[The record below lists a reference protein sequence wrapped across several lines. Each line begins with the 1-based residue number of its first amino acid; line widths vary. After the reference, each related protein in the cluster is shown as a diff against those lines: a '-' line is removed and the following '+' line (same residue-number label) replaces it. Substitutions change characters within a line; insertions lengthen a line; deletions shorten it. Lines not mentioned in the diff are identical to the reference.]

1 MIKRIEIHFDED
13 PDSEALCLDFD
24 FSITNTMYIKDIS
37 EEVMKESWVQLENN
51 KCSQCTLKKENH
63 PLCPVAKNLAK
74 YARELFHRHSTDTV
88 SIQLWE
94 GSGRHLSLQN
104 IPLQDV
110 TGELVRMAVFQS
122 ECPIGRRVKKAL
134 EFVPP
139 FPTDQETT
147 RAFALFFA
155 MQQLQESGKQTDD
168 VTQEQIIYLDSLH
181 ELFEN
186 LSRRVR
192 AITRGD
198 AGVNG
203 VMIYHSL
210 MMLVSLSLP
219 ENLEKIMKEYT
230 HW

>member
-13 PDSEALCLDFD
+13 PDAEPLILDFD
-24 FSITNTMYIKDIS
+24 FSITNTMYIDDVD
-37 EEVMKESWVQLENN
+37 ELLQEHWVQLESH
-51 KCSQCTLKKENH
+51 KCSQCTLKNEDH
-63 PLCPVAKNLAK
+63 PLCPVAKNLGK
-74 YARELFHRHSTDTV
+74 YARGLFHRHSTDTV

-94 GSGRHLSLQN
+94 DSGRHSQLAN

-155 MQQLQESGKQTDD
+155 MQQLQQEGQSSDD
-168 VTQEQIIYLDSLH
+168 VTKEQIIYLDSLH

-186 LSRRVR
+186 LSHRVR

-230 HW
+230 KW

>member
-1 MIKRIEIHFDED
+1 MIKRIEIHFNED
-13 PDSEALCLDFD
+13 PEAKPLVLDFD
-24 FSITNTMYIKDIS
+24 FSITNTMYVDDAPEELLS
-37 EEVMKESWVQLENN
+37 EEWVKLDNH
-51 KCSQCTLKKENH
+51 KCSQCTLKTENH
-63 PLCPVAKNLAK
+63 PACPVAMNLGK
-74 YARELFHRHSTDTV
+74 YAKELFHRYSTDTV

-94 GSGRHLSLQN
+94 EFGRHLQLAN

-139 FPTDQETT
+139 FPTDVETT
-147 RAFALFFA
+147 RSFALFFA
-155 MQQLQESGKQTDD
+155 MQQLQQKGKD

-186 LSRRVR
+186 LSKRVR
-192 AITRGD
+192 AITKGD

-219 ENLEKIMKEYT
+219 ENLEKVMMEYT
-230 HW
+230 NW

>member
-1 MIKRIEIHFDED
+1 MVKRIEIRFDED
-13 PDSEALCLDFD
+13 PESQPLVLDFD
-24 FSITNTMYIKDIS
+24 FSSTNTMYLDDYAQES
-37 EEVMKESWVQLENN
+37 EIEEWVKLETY
-51 KCSQCTLKKENH
+51 KCSQCTLKSAEH
-63 PLCPVAKNLAK
+63 PCCPVAHNIAH
-74 YARELFHRHSTDTV
+74 YARELFHRYSTDTV

-94 GSGRHLSLQN
+94 DSGRHLQLVN
-104 IPLQDV
+104 IPLQEV

-139 FPTDQETT
+139 FPTDSETT

-155 MQQLQESGKQTDD
+155 IQQLQQKDKSPTDA
-168 VTQEQIIYLDSLH
+168 TKEQIIYLDSLH

-192 AITRGD
+192 AITKGD

-203 VMIYHSL
+203 VMIYHSI

-219 ENLEKIMKEYT
+219 ENLKKLMDEYSN
-230 HW
+230 W

>member
-13 PDSEALCLDFD
+13 PDSKPLALDFD
-24 FSITNTMYIKDIS
+24 FSITNTIYVDDAP
-37 EEVMKESWVQLENN
+37 EELVKESWVQLDNN
-51 KCSQCTLKKENH
+51 KCSQCTLKNENH
-63 PLCPVAKNLAK
+63 PACPVALNLGK
-74 YARELFHRHSTDTV
+74 YAHELFHRQSTDTV

-94 GSGRHLSLQN
+94 ESGRHLQLAN

-139 FPTDQETT
+139 FPTDGETT

-155 MQQLQESGKQTDD
+155 MQQLQQTGRD
-168 VTQEQIIYLDSLH
+168 VTKEQIIYLDSLH

-219 ENLEKIMKEYT
+219 ENLEKVMKEYT
-230 HW
+230 NW

>member
-13 PDSEALCLDFD
+13 PDAEALVLDFD
-24 FSITNTMYIKDIS
+24 FSITNTMYVEDVD
-37 EEVMKESWVQLENN
+37 EALMKENWVQLETH
-51 KCSQCTLKKENH
+51 KCSQCTLAKAEH
-63 PLCPVAKNLAK
+63 PLCPVAKNLGK
-74 YARELFHRHSTDTV
+74 YAKELFHRHSTDTV

-94 GSGRHLSLQN
+94 DSGRHLQLSN

-155 MQQLQESGKQTDD
+155 MQQLQQEGQSSDD
-168 VTQEQIIYLDSLH
+168 VTKEQIIYLDSLH

-230 HW
+230 NW

>member
-1 MIKRIEIHFDED
+1 M
-13 PDSEALCLDFD
+13 AQ
-24 FSITNTMYIKDIS
+24 N
-37 EEVMKESWVQLENN
+37 
-51 KCSQCTLKKENH
+51 
-63 PLCPVAKNLAK
+63 VAH
-74 YARELFHRHSTDTV
+74 YARELFHRYSTDTV

-94 GSGRHLSLQN
+94 DSGRHLQLVN
-104 IPLQDV
+104 IPLQEV

-122 ECPIGRRVKKAL
+122 ECPIGRRVKQAL

-139 FPTDQETT
+139 FPTDRETT

-155 MQQLQESGKQTDD
+155 VQQLQQKDKSSTE
-168 VTQEQIIYLDSLH
+168 EQIIYLDSLH

-192 AITRGD
+192 AITKGD

-203 VMIYHSL
+203 VMIYHSI

-219 ENLEKIMKEYT
+219 ENLKKLMDEYSN
-230 HW
+230 W

>member
-1 MIKRIEIHFDED
+1 MIKRIEINFDEN
-13 PDSEALCLDFD
+13 PDEASLVLNFD
-24 FSITNTMYIKDIS
+24 FSNTNTMYIDDFDDEIQ
-37 EEVMKESWVQLENN
+37 KEDWLQLQTH
-51 KCSQCTLKKENH
+51 KCSQCTLKKADH
-63 PLCPVAKNLAK
+63 PLCPVAKNLSK
-74 YARELFHRHSTDTV
+74 YARELFHRQSTDTV
-88 SIQLWE
+88 SIELLE
-94 GSGRHLSLQN
+94 NSGRHLQLSN

-155 MQQLQESGKQTDD
+155 MQQLQGEGKNED
-168 VTQEQIIYLDSLH
+168 VTKEQIIYLDSLH

-192 AITRGD
+192 VITRGD

>member
-13 PDSEALCLDFD
+13 PEAKPLLLDFD
-24 FSITNTMYIKDIS
+24 FSITNTMYIDDVP
-37 EEVMKESWVQLENN
+37 EELVKADWVQLENN

-63 PLCPVAKNLAK
+63 QACPVAVNLGK
-74 YARELFHRHSTDTV
+74 YAHELFDRLSTDTV

-94 GSGRHLSLQN
+94 ESGRHLQLAN

-110 TGELVRMAVFQS
+110 TGELVRLAVFQS

-139 FPTDQETT
+139 FPTDGEIT

-155 MQQLQESGKQTDD
+155 MQQLQQKGRD
-168 VTQEQIIYLDSLH
+168 VTQEQILYLNSMHD
-181 ELFEN
+181 LFEN

-219 ENLEKIMKEYT
+219 EHLEKIMKEYT
-230 HW
+230 NW

>member
-1 MIKRIEIHFDED
+1 MHIPVYRNIEDLDDEMD
-13 PDSEALCLDFD
+13 
-24 FSITNTMYIKDIS
+24 K
-37 EEVMKESWVQLENN
+37 EEWIQLETH
-51 KCSQCTLKKENH
+51 KCSQCTLSKGEF
-63 PLCPVAKNLAK
+63 PLCPVAKNLSK
-74 YARELFHRHSTDTV
+74 YARELFHRQSTDTV

-94 GSGRHLSLQN
+94 GSGRHLQLSN

-155 MQQLQESGKQTDD
+155 MQQLQQGEGTTDD
-168 VTQEQIIYLDSLH
+168 VTKEQIIYLDSLH

-230 HW
+230 NW

>member
-1 MIKRIEIHFDED
+1 MIKKIEITFNDD
-13 PDSEALCLDFD
+13 PESKPLALDFD
-24 FSITNTMYIKDIS
+24 FSVTNTMYIDDID
-37 EEVMKESWVQLENN
+37 EQVRKQTWLQLDTH

-63 PLCPVAKNLAK
+63 PLCPVAKNLSK
-74 YARELFHRHSTDTV
+74 YASELFHRHSTDIV
-88 SIQLWE
+88 SISLWE
-94 GSGRHLSLQN
+94 DSGRHLSLEH

-147 RAFALFFA
+147 KAFALFFA
-155 MQQLQESGKQTDD
+155 MQQLQTGKKAND

-219 ENLEKIMKEYT
+219 ENLEKIMQEYSK
-230 HW
+230 W

>member
-1 MIKRIEIHFDED
+1 MIKRIEIHFEED
-13 PDSEALCLDFD
+13 PESAPIVLDFD
-24 FSITNTMYIKDIS
+24 FSITNTMYIEDIPVDQV
-37 EEVMKESWVQLENN
+37 EDWLKLDNH

-63 PLCPVAKNLAK
+63 PCCPVATNLGK

-94 GSGRHLSLQN
+94 ETGRHLQLAN

-110 TGELVRMAVFQS
+110 TGELVRLAVFQS

-139 FPTDQETT
+139 F
-147 RAFALFFA
+147 A
-155 MQQLQESGKQTDD
+155 MQQLQQGGSSSRD
-168 VTQEQIIYLDSLH
+168 VAKEQIIYLDSLH

-198 AGVNG
+198 ASVNG

-219 ENLEKIMKEYT
+219 ENLEKVIKEYT
-230 HW
+230 NW

>member
-13 PDSEALCLDFD
+13 PDSKPLALDFD
-24 FSITNTMYIKDIS
+24 FSITNTMYVDDAP
-37 EEVMKESWVQLENN
+37 EELIKESWVKLDNN
-51 KCSQCTLKKENH
+51 KCSQCTLKSENH
-63 PLCPVAKNLAK
+63 PACPVALNLGK
-74 YARELFHRHSTDTV
+74 YAHELFHRQSTDTV

-94 GSGRHLSLQN
+94 ESGRHLQLAN

-139 FPTDQETT
+139 FPTDGETT

-155 MQQLQESGKQTDD
+155 MQQLQQTGRD
-168 VTQEQIIYLDSLH
+168 VTKEQIIYLDSLH

-219 ENLEKIMKEYT
+219 ENLEKVMKEYT
-230 HW
+230 NW